1 MCSSDLNWEDKIKA
15 FLHDPPTKA
24 LNIKGHK
31 EISKR
36 FLDEWYISSGGDE
49 IYDQISA
56 SADRPGVPGHKE
68 GCSVDFKDSPEITH
82 PISEGRL
89 HLELSGLNISSI
101 EDHAIKMLSE
111 MALNKDDIEKSKFF
125 ALFEGLKQKLTGSEP
140 SLYSIWNKMPADTR
154 IPDHSIWHHNSL
166 VSALSSCKGEPYF
179 FVFSLGPVQGFI
191 SEARKLRDLWVG
203 SVMLSYLSWVGMRV
217 ICDKFGPDHII
228 YPSLSG
234 QPLFY
239 GWLKETNLTE
249 VLETPDKETRGIASF
264 PNKFVAVIPGDSIEK
279 VANGIKNAIVDD
291 WDKIS
296 NSVYDSVKLQAGANP
311 EYFEKIWNRQNRN
324 LWEFYWSASP
334 WIESFQDSFLKEIT
348 TQDLKRIKE
357 LAKLF
362 ENSSGYPMNQ
372 GILYKHSH
380 ELAQTIQ
387 AASKNS
393 RQFHES
399 DCEPGDKCTQ
409 CGKRQQLSVA
419 EDRNATR
426 SFWDKVAKGSGQEIK
441 DHERLCSICLIK
453 RFIYKKADLLPA
465 QLKGIVESSKFP
477 SSTEMAFNP
486 IRRKLKSNGKIEI
499 WDKFVKHCGGEEE
512 AYDLLHD
519 NDEINDPDSK
529 VNEFLKELNNEAQ
542 IKVTNI
548 FGKYY
553 AILMM
558 DGDKMGDL
566 VNGKSDNLVKWRDIM
581 HSSLPK
587 KMEESPAK
595 DKTRGWLENN
605 RLDDK
610 RHLTPSVHKAISESL
625 GDFSLNTVPYVI
637 NKCHGHLIYAGGD
650 DVLAVMPVDKV
661 LEAAQEIMEFYRM
674 PFLIKKTNGRIEK
687 CGEHYKPVKGEKLLI
702 HPGGATTISASILIA
717 HHKEPLRRLIIDVH
731 DILNRE
737 AKERRG
743 RDAVA
748 ISLRKR
754 SGAELI
760 IARKWGNSREGIID
774 KLNRVVELLSDK
786 KESSR
791 LMYKIKENKTAL
803 ETLKLKG
810 SEGFVEK
817 FIESLIEKGERDKD
831 KNDKEFEKA
840 KRDRAKNL
848 AAIMEFDKDN
858 NLNADGLIIAR
869 FLAQCIGGE

>member
-1 MCSSDLNWEDKIKA
+1 MTNWEDKIKA

-36 FLDEWYISSGGDE
+36 LLDEWYISSGGDE

-56 SADRPGVPGHKE
+56 SADRPGIPGHKE

-101 EDHAIKMLSE
+101 EDNAIKMLSE
-111 MALNKDDIEKSKFF
+111 MALNRDDIEKTKFF
-125 ALFEGLKQKLTGSEP
+125 SLFEGLKQKLSVNEP
-140 SLYSIWNKMPADTR
+140 SLFSIWKKIPADTR
-154 IPDHSIWHHNSL
+154 VPDHSIWHHNSL
-166 VSALSSCKGEPYF
+166 VSALSSCKGKPYF
-179 FVFSLGPVQGFI
+179 FVFSLGPVQSFI

-203 SVMLSYLSWVGMRV
+203 SVILSYLSWVGMRV
-217 ICDKFGPDHII
+217 ICDEFGPDHII

-239 GWLKETNLTE
+239 GWLEETNLTE
-249 VLETPDKETRGIASF
+249 MLEMPDKTSRKIASF
-264 PNKFVAVIPGDSIEK
+264 PNKFVSVIPWDSIEEIAQK
-279 VANGIKNAIVDD
+279 IKNAIMDD

-296 NSVYDSVKLQAGANP
+296 QSVYDAVKLPAGSNP
-311 EYFEKIWNRQNRN
+311 EYFEQLWKRQNRN

-334 WIESFQDSFLKEIT
+334 WLETFDDSFAEELSSKELK
-348 TQDLKRIKE
+348 KAKE

-362 ENSSGYPMNQ
+362 KNSSGYPMNQ
-372 GILYKHSH
+372 GILYQSSH
-380 ELAQTIQ
+380 GLAQSTL

-393 RQFHES
+393 RQFYGS
-399 DCEPGDKCTQ
+399 YSEPGDKCTQ
-409 CGKRQQLSVA
+409 CGKRQQLSDA
-419 EDRNATR
+419 ESRKDTKL
-426 SFWDKVAKGSGQEIK
+426 FWKNNLSEVSGKEIK
-441 DHERLCSICLIK
+441 ENEWLCSICLIK
-453 RFIYKKADLLPA
+453 RFISKKTDLLPS
-465 QLKGIVESSKFP
+465 QLKDIVKDSKFP

-486 IRRKLKSNGKIEI
+486 IKRKLKSDDKIEI
-499 WDKFVKHCGGEEE
+499 WEKFIKHCGGEEE

-529 VNEFLKELNNEAQ
+529 VKEFLKELNNEAE

-566 VNGKSDNLVKWRDIM
+566 VNGKSDNLATWRNIM
-581 HSSLPK
+581 HSSLPE

-637 NKCHGHLIYAGGD
+637 NKYHGHLIYAGGD

-661 LEAAQEIMEFYRM
+661 LEAAQEIMEFYRT
-674 PFLIKKTNGRIEK
+674 PFLIKKSNGNIEK
-687 CGEHYKPVKGEKLLI
+687 CGEYYKPVKGEKLLI
-702 HPGGATTISASILIA
+702 HPGGASTISASVLIS
-717 HHKEPLRRLIIDVH
+717 HHKEPLRRLIIEAH

-737 AKERRG
+737 AKEMRG

-791 LMYKIKENKTAL
+791 LMYKIKENKIAL

-831 KNDKEFEKA
+831 KNDEEFEKA

-848 AAIMEFDKDN
+848 AAIMEFDHDN
-858 NLNADGLIIAR
+858 KLNADGLIIAR